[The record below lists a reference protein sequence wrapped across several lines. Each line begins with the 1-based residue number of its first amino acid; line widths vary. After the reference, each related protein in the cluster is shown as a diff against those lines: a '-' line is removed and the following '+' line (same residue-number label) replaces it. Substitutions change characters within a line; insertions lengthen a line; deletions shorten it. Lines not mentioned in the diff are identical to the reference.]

1 MSEIVTITITQ
12 EQIES
17 LEHIGSLMCDGRYKN
32 LFYEGDVKRDK
43 ELLRDLEIV
52 ISKLGN

>member
-1 MSEIVTITITQ
+1 MSEIVTITITKD
-12 EQIES
+12 QIES
-17 LEHIGSLMCDGRYKN
+17 LEHISALMGDERYKN